1 MNPNFYIVVIG
12 TWFLFMIL
20 AIINGAIRNKIY
32 KPIVGDLTSHQ
43 ISTIILIILIIVA
56 TYLILKF
63 SDLKLSNSE
72 AFLMGTILLV
82 LTVTFEL
89 IIGHFVFGN
98 TWEKLFADYNILK
111 RRVWSL
117 VLVTTFFAP
126 YLTNKLI

>member
-63 SDLKLSNSE
+63 SDLKLSTSE